1 MRDICAAA
9 DVGRSTFYAHYRSKD
24 DLKRHGLDQL
34 RAELANAQGNHSKGL
49 TLAFSLP
56 MFEHARAHLEDY
68 RALKHNR
75 GGRVVLAR
83 IREILFERVRGELAT
98 RGSHRSSLDAELTC
112 EYLVGGYLAVLTW
125 WLEHG
130 ARIAPADVDT
140 MFRRLATSAIE

>member
-1 MRDICAAA
+1 
-9 DVGRSTFYAHYRSKD
+9 
-24 DLKRHGLDQL
+24 
-34 RAELANAQGNHSKGL
+34 
-49 TLAFSLP
+49 

-83 IREILFERVRGELAT
+83 IREILFERVREELAT
-98 RGSHRSSLDAELTC
+98 HGSRRSSVDADFTC
-112 EYLVGGYLAVLTW
+112 EYLVGAYLAVLTW

-130 ARIAPADVDT
+130 ARISPADVDT